1 MIIAVAGQ
9 KGGAG
14 KSTIAVSI
22 AAEGMT
28 REMSVLLVD
37 ADPQGTARTWG
48 DVAAEGGHPAPVVVA
63 MGATMHKPG
72 QLPKA
77 REGYDLVVIDCPPRH
92 GEIQRSALMVADLVV
107 LPCGQSAADAWALTT
122 SLELVSEAQTVRP
135 DLKAAIVLNKVM
147 PRTALGKGARDVLSE
162 SGLPVLR
169 TELQHRVAYQEAI
182 GAGQGVTAFD
192 RSGAALEIQK
202 LFDELLAFGGIR
214 EEDERRT
221 AKASARVAAR

>member
-1 MIIAVAGQ
+1 MIIAIAGQ

-14 KSTIAVSI
+14 KSTIAISI
-22 AAEGMT
+22 AAEGVA
-28 REMSVLLVD
+28 RGQSVLLVD

-48 DVAAEGGHPAPVVVA
+48 DVAAEAGHKTPTVIA

-72 QLPKA
+72 QLSKA

-92 GEIQRSALMVADLVV
+92 GEIQRSALMACDLVV

-122 SLELVSEAQTVRP
+122 SLELVGEAKTVRA
-135 DLKAAIVLNKVM
+135 DLLATIVLNKVM

-169 TELQHRVAYQEAI
+169 TELCHRVSYQEAI

-192 RSGAALEIQK
+192 RGEAALEIQK

-214 EEDERRT
+214 EEDESRPT
-221 AKASARVAAR
+221 KAAARVAAG